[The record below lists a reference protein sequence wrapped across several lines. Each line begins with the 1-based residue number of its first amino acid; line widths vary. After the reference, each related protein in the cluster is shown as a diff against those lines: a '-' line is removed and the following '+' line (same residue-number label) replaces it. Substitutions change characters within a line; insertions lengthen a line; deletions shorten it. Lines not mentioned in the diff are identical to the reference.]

1 MHFRRRMNKLISKKY
16 KARASEWVIKERL
29 FIDDERWGGLDLTV
43 SKQSASL
50 GHFKRCHV
58 LSVNTFVSNVN
69 QLKI

>member
-1 MHFRRRMNKLISKKY
+1 M
-16 KARASEWVIKERL
+16 IKERL